1 MRVWTIMGSPVDAQ
15 PPAGHRGQSDT
26 FSPPLVHMSEDP
38 SSLEERWGSPDFH
51 SPYHHWVGKKEQL
64 LVGGGYEVPV

>member
-51 SPYHHWVGKKEQL
+51 SPYHHW
-64 LVGGGYEVPV
+64 